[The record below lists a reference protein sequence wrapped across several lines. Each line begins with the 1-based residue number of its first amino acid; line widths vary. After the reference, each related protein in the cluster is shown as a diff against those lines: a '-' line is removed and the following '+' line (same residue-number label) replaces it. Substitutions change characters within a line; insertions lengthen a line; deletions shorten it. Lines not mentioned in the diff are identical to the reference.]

1 MTAGDLLRLATA
13 DWLIMTDHIKDSELV
28 TDELTNDIIEAY
40 REKVARLLT
49 EIEELKDGSCRFR
62 CRTEKQ
68 AFIEGYMADSQ
79 CGEHSRIGAERA
91 WRSRSSIKNTDSY
104 T

>member
-1 MTAGDLLRLATA
+1 
-13 DWLIMTDHIKDSELV
+13 MTDHIKDSELV

-40 REKVARLLT
+40 REKDQRQQAEISRLLA

-91 WRSRSSIKNTDSY
+91 WRSRKENKDSY